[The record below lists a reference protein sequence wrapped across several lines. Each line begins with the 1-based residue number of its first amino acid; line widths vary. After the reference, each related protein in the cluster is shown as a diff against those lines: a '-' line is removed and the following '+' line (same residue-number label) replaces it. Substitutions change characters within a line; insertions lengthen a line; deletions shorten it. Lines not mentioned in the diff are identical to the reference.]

1 MVVDDD
7 SGVELECDDEETGTG
22 ERVGAETDEGDS
34 VLADQS
40 TGSCDKPVSQS
51 YRSVNPKPSVVRGID

>member
-7 SGVELECDDEETGTG
+7 TGVELECDDEEAGTG
-22 ERVGAETDEGDS
+22 KSLGAEADEGYS

-40 TGSCDKPVSQS
+40 GRTCGKTFPQS
-51 YRSVNPKPSVVRGID
+51 YHSINQQPSVVRAID

>member
-7 SGVELECDDEETGTG
+7 TGVELECNDEKIGTG
-22 ERVGAETDEGDS
+22 KSLGAEADEGDS

-40 TGSCDKPVSQS
+40 ARSCVRPFSQS
-51 YRSVNPKPSVVRGID
+51 YH

>member
-7 SGVELECDDEETGTG
+7 IVAEPECNDEEVGTG
-22 ERVGAETDEGDS
+22 KSLGAETDEGDS

-40 TGSCDKPVSQS
+40 ARSSGKTLSQS
-51 YRSVNPKPSVVRGID
+51 YHSINQQPSVVRVID

>member
-7 SGVELECDDEETGTG
+7 TGIELECDNEKTRAGKSL
-22 ERVGAETDEGDS
+22 GAETDESDS

-40 TGSCDKPVSQS
+40 ARSCGRAFSQS
-51 YRSVNPKPSVVRGID
+51 YHSNNQQAPIVRVID

>member
-7 SGVELECDDEETGTG
+7 TGIELECDNEKTGTG
-22 ERVGAETDEGDS
+22 KSVGAETDEGDS

-40 TGSCDKPVSQS
+40 ARSCGRPFSQS
-51 YRSVNPKPSVVRGID
+51 YHSINQQPSVIRVID

>member
-7 SGVELECDDEETGTG
+7 TVVELECDHEETSTG
-22 ERVGAETDEGDS
+22 KILGAETDEGDS

-40 TGSCDKPVSQS
+40 AGSFGKPFSQS
-51 YRSVNPKPSVVRGID
+51 CHSINQ